1 MFLVLITEP
10 LQVRGIDLISAEFV
24 LNRKLLN
31 IVTKIR
37 LGVVEV
43 LESMEK
49 LVIIKNLF
57 VGFNPYNII
66 SNNPNSFNT
75 E

>member
-1 MFLVLITEP
+1 MFLVLITER

-31 IVTKIR
+31 IVTKIS

-57 VGFNPYNII
+57 VGFNPYII
-66 SNNPNSFNT
+66 SNSRNSFNT